1 MGVGGGGLACPR
13 GSPMLARF
21 MWTHTHTHTRTL
33 SAGIE
38 YDPLVSKMASLIY
51 THQGFKGSVKS
62 AEIEALTGA
71 LDSFSLTLF

>member
-21 MWTHTHTHTRTL
+21 MWTHTCTL

-62 AEIEALTGA
+62 AEIEALTGT

>member
-1 MGVGGGGLACPR
+1 
-13 GSPMLARF
+13 MLARF
-21 MWTHTHTHTRTL
+21 MWTHTL

-51 THQGFKGSVKS
+51 THQGFKGFVKS